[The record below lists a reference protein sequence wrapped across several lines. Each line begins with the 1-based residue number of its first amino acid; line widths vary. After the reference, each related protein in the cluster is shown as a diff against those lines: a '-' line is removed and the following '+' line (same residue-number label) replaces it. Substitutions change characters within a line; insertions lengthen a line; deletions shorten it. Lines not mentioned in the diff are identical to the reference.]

1 MSHFSL
7 LINHNAKSLYFS
19 ENKDERNEK
28 SLAFF
33 DLFGSLFEP
42 VPIIFERKA
51 DSILGYS
58 A

>member
-1 MSHFSL
+1 M
-7 LINHNAKSLYFS
+7 NPNAKSLYFS
-19 ENKDERNEK
+19 ENKDEKNEK

-42 VPIIFERKA
+42 LPIIFERKA